1 MVKLISTMGAPQ
13 KKIGTRTNDGIIVVA
28 PPMFV
33 GSSKPS
39 AAAMLAR
46 ITFGSA
52 EFPHEQFLRGALSFP
67 EPKANG

>member
-1 MVKLISTMGAPQ
+1 MVKLISAMGAPQ
-13 KKIGTRTNDGIIVVA
+13 KKIGTRRTTA
-28 PPMFV
+28 SSWSLRPMFV

-39 AAAMLAR
+39 TAAMLAR

-52 EFPHEQFLRGALSFP
+52 EFFREQFLRGALSFP

>member
-1 MVKLISTMGAPQ
+1 
-13 KKIGTRTNDGIIVVA
+13 
-28 PPMFV
+28 MFV

-39 AAAMLAR
+39 AAMLER

-52 EFPHEQFLRGALSFP
+52 EFPQEQFLRGALSFH